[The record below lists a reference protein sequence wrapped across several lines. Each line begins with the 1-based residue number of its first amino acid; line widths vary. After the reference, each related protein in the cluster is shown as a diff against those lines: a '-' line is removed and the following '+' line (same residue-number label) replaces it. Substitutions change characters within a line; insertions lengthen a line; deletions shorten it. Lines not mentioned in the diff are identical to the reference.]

1 MEMYYVRIRKHIPF
15 DVTTYE
21 VEHFFNSKEAL
32 QHWLATSGKSLD
44 PDEAEIIATG
54 KAYWNRVGKLDSEY
68 GL

>member
-15 DVTTYE
+15 DVVTYD

-32 QHWLATSGKSLD
+32 QNWLATSDLD

-54 KAYWNRVGKLDSEY
+54 KAYWNQKGKLDSEY